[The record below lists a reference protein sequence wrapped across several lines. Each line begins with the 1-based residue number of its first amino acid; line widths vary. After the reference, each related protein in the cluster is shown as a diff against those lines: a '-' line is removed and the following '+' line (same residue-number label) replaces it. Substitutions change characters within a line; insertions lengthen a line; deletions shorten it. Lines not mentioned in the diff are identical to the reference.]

1 MLERKE
7 RFFCWSAKG
16 SWAVWSSCGVPGILF
31 NTFCGTGAGISNSK
45 NYDVNGVCF
54 DHLHSDDQDIRNKSI
69 YNRGSL
75 FGLGGLN
82 MQSNN
87 VKSMIIAQI
96 LIMICCILRKNV
108 KIQIGIIH
116 IITITIIIV
125 IVTIHIITSSA
136 SASRG
141 SLLLSVLTWGGG
153 KWYRV
158 ANIPWLTFIIIH
170 FQIRSSKL
178 WFQDSFALLQE
189 ADDAQ
194 VD

>member
-16 SWAVWSSCGVPGILF
+16 SWAVWSSCGVPG
-31 NTFCGTGAGISNSK
+31 NTFCDTGAGISNSK
-45 NYDVNGVCF
+45 NYDVHGVCY

-69 YNRGSL
+69 YNRDIL
-75 FGLGGLN
+75 F
-82 MQSNN
+82 
-87 VKSMIIAQI
+87 
-96 LIMICCILRKNV
+96 
-108 KIQIGIIH
+108 
-116 IITITIIIV
+116 V